1 MTGIVTILFQGA
13 QQKYPKLTWKA
24 FKKIGNEITGSMPAE
39 GMSVIEMA
47 KKLEEKIAEKFAKK
61 MKNTY
66 ANKPEIVALLAQ
78 LVAIAAAKKHSM
90 DVPQDFIDQHPWTLK
105 YLSNFAEAKAF
116 MEIAKHPKVEVEEIV
131 PEPRHVAFRKKHNL
145 AEVLTFRVT
154 RPRCGGFDH
163 SAEQY
168 FRFDKQEDGTFLAV
182 NG

>member
-1 MTGIVTILFQGA
+1 MLFQGA
-13 QQKYPKLTWKA
+13 KQKYPKLTWEA

-66 ANKPEIVALLAQ
+66 ADKPEIVALLAQ
-78 LVAIAAAKKHSM
+78 LVAVAAAKKHSM
-90 DVPQDFIDQHPWTLK
+90 DVPQDFIDQHPWTLN
-105 YLSNFAEAKAF
+105 YLSNFSKAKAF
-116 MEIAKHPKVEVEEIV
+116 MEIAKHPKVEVQEIT
-131 PEPRHVAFRKKHNL
+131 PNPLHVAFRKKHTL
-145 AEVLTFRVT
+145 LEVLTFRIA
-154 RPRCGGFDH
+154 RPRCGGLDY
-163 SAEQY
+163 SADEY